1 MSMNRQ
7 ARYGKWSSRRPAE
20 KRLRAAFLWATGGG
34 VIMRHPKG
42 SIPAGIM
49 HAHTHA
55 RARARALALLLL
67 ACYKREQEKGG
78 GPGER
83 GESGMSTVLL
93 LLNGNADDP
102 GNLKA
107 APFSNTKRGI

>member
-1 MSMNRQ
+1 
-7 ARYGKWSSRRPAE
+7 
-20 KRLRAAFLWATGGG
+20 
-34 VIMRHPKG
+34 
-42 SIPAGIM
+42 M

-55 RARARALALLLL
+55 RARALAPLLF

-83 GESGMSTVLL
+83 GESGMSTALL

-102 GNLKA
+102 GSLKA